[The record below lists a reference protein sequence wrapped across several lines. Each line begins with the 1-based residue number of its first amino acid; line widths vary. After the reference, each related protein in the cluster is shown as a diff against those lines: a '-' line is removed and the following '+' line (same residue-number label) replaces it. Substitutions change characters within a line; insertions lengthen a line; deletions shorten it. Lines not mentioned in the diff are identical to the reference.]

1 MVCLVNIYIR
11 CAADFGR
18 SLAHIANVV
27 GVTFAQLGVAPSRNR
42 APFSSAKYTKLGL
55 NAQWSHFIKTNPL
68 ISSQNKNDMILK
80 LAYFY
85 FKKSALNNKRVWK
98 NYDD

>member
-1 MVCLVNIYIR
+1 ME
-11 CAADFGR
+11 
-18 SLAHIANVV
+18 SL
-27 GVTFAQLGVAPSRNR
+27 F
-42 APFSSAKYTKLGL
+42 
-55 NAQWSHFIKTNPL
+55 KTNPL

-98 NYDD
+98 NYDDLAYGSQLKKP